1 MNNNENNKL
10 IYKSNE
16 LIQKFKNSFSLQEM
30 KVINYIIAN
39 IKSPKYDKEFNIMTF
54 SIKEIA
60 KEIGYS
66 EKNGKLSGSGYD
78 EVKKCLKNL
87 SNKSSDFIEIVN
99 KDGKVEETIVRWL
112 EKPRIDKETGK
123 VTLKLDDDLK
133 PYLLDLKKN
142 YTKYELLFSTTMK
155 SQYSIK
161 LYELLKSWE
170 KTKNG
175 TKEFDLEKLRQHLN
189 VPSSAKSFGY
199 FKQRILDVSVKEISE
214 ITDLFVSYETKK
226 KGTKVVGLIF
236 HISKKE
242 VKNIPPVVTV
252 PYEENSIQ
260 EKANPDLNIN
270 YEDFYKIAGLNMIPD
285 MTMEKTKYIYGITT
299 NILTQINPNT
309 FTNSD
314 DPRTQEQIVGI
325 HVYQKVLKIYIM
337 KEVKNKYGYLVK
349 TLENEYMEVMA
360 TQKENE
366 DKETSSNGLPAWWT
380 NPDLITNE
388 EEYTEDDFNRD
399 MEEFRRMQTEP
410 VH

>member
-1 MNNNENNKL
+1 MNNETKNQVV
-10 IYKSNE
+10 YKSNE
-16 LIQKFKNSFSLQEM
+16 LIQKFKNTFSLQEM
-30 KVINYIIAN
+30 KLINFIVSN
-39 IKSPKYDKEFNIMTF
+39 INSPKYDDEFNTITVPMK
-54 SIKEIA
+54 ILA
-60 KEIGYS
+60 KEIGYVS
-66 EKNGKLSGSGYD
+66 RSGKADQDIKDALASLSRQQ
-78 EVKKCLKNL
+78 
-87 SNKSSDFIEIVN
+87 SDFIEIVN
-99 KDGKVEETIVRWL
+99 KNGKVEETIVRWL
-112 EKPRIDKETGK
+112 ERPRIDKETGM
-123 VTLKLDDDLK
+123 VTLKLDDVLK

-142 YTKYELLFSTTMK
+142 YTKYELLFSIKMQSK
-155 SQYSIK
+155 YALK

-170 KTKNG
+170 KSKHG
-175 TKEFDLEKLRQHLN
+175 RKEFDLDYLKNHIDA
-189 VPSSAKSFGY
+189 PSSYKNFNN
-199 FKQRILDVSVKEISE
+199 FKTRVLDKALKEIND
-214 ITDLFVSYETKK
+214 ITELIVSYETITRGKK
-226 KGTKVVGLIF
+226 VTGLIF

-252 PYEENSIQ
+252 PYEENSVQ
-260 EKANPDLNIN
+260 EKANSDLNIN
-270 YEDFYKIAGLNMIPD
+270 YDDFYKIAGLNMIPD
-285 MTMEKTKYIYGITT
+285 MTMEKTKYIYGITS

-314 DPRTQEQIVGI
+314 DPRTQEQIVGF
-325 HVYQKVLKIYIM
+325 HVYQKVLKIYTM

-366 DKETSSNGLPAWWT
+366 DKETSSNELPAWWT